1 MDTRYWG
8 SSGWRLLH
16 AVAFKAST
24 LNPTK
29 LHSFFELLPYVL
41 PCKFCRASLTDYYAA
56 DPIPQDSNDYPH
68 WLYRIHNRVN
78 GKLREQKLLKTP
90 DPAWKDIEQRYKT
103 WLNSPCTKRT
113 MIGWD
118 FLYSVAYTTPCKDVK
133 STPLP
138 GSPPNIKTLAMKNRW
153 NVMTIEER
161 LPKLHQWWNT
171 LPYVLPYE
179 SWQKAWLKV
188 VPAVP
193 RLSCGRKQVTEWL
206 YDAEKAMCQ
215 ELNANQSHD
224 SFDGLCSELNTFS
237 SGCGKIKSNRVKTCR
252 AKKSHT
258 KKRLVRQRSRKYTMT
273 GGFL

>member
-16 AVAFKAST
+16 AVAFKGPT

-29 LHSFFELLPYVL
+29 LHSFFELLPYTL

-56 DPIPQDSNDYPH
+56 DPIPKDPNDYAH

-78 GKLREQKLLKTP
+78 GKLREQKLLNTP
-90 DPAWKDIEQRYKT
+90 NPAWTDIQKRYET
-103 WLNSPCTKRT
+103 WLKSPCTKGT

-118 FLYSVAYTTPCKDVK
+118 FLYSVAYTTPCADVK

-138 GSPPNIKTLAMKNRW
+138 DAPPNINTLAMKNRW
-153 NVMTIEER
+153 NVMTMEER
-161 LPKLHQWWNT
+161 LPKLKIWWNT

-188 VPAVP
+188 VPEVP
-193 RLSCGRKQVTEWL
+193 HLSCGRKQVTEWL
-206 YDAEKAMCQ
+206 YRAEKAMCQ

-224 SFDGLCSELNTFS
+224 SFTRLCSELSTFS
-237 SGCGKIKSNRVKTCR
+237 SGCGSIKSRKVKTCR
-252 AKKSHT
+252 AKKTHT
-258 KKRLVRQRSRKYTMT
+258 KKRLVRQRTRRYTMT